1 MNPLVIRLL
10 AVIAFAVVCFSLGWR
25 TKGAFVAEAE
35 LAAQEARVEMINAVR
50 AEEGRVA
57 AVVEER
63 LKELRANER
72 TIEREKLKIID
83 RPVYSQHCLDASG
96 VQLINKAARGGA
108 ADPAKPADEVRPAK

>member
-1 MNPLVIRLL
+1 MNPLAIK
-10 AVIAFAVVCFSLGWR
+10 AVATLVVLIVAFAAGWR

-35 LAAQEARVEMINAVR
+35 LEAQQARAEMISLVR

-63 LKELRANER
+63 LQELRANER
-72 TIEREKLKIID
+72 TIEREKIKIVE
-83 RPVYSQHCLDASG
+83 RPVYSQHCLDADG

-108 ADPAKPADEVRPAK
+108 ADPAKPADEVPPAK

>member
-1 MNPLVIRLL
+1 MNPLMLKAIAVLVVLL
-10 AVIAFAVVCFSLGWR
+10 MAFAAGWR

-35 LAAQEARVEMINAVR
+35 LAAQEARVEMIATVR

-57 AVVEER
+57 ALVEDR

-72 TIEREKLKIID
+72 VIEKEKLKIVE
-83 RPVYSQHCLDASG
+83 RPVYSNQCIDADG

-108 ADPAKPADEVRPAK
+108 ADPAKPADEVRAAK